1 MDIKQG
7 AGCSRIKRGEIMM
20 NDTDVLVEV
29 RNLKKYFPV
38 NKGMLHHKTVG
49 TVKAVDDVS
58 FTIYKGETL
67 GLIGESGCGKSTL
80 SRMLMGL
87 MDATDGHI
95 LFKGQ
100 KVGTKGFKN
109 FRKEAQMIFQDPYSS
124 LDPRMTIRRII
135 EEPLRIHTKFN
146 AKQKLE
152 AVLPLLEKVSIPED
166 ALSKY
171 PHEFSGG
178 QRQRIGIARALVL
191 GPEFVICDEPVSA
204 LDMSVQ
210 AQILNLFKK
219 MQKEFRLT
227 YLFVSHDMSVIKHIS
242 DRIMVMYLGKVME
255 LAPKHELFSN
265 TLHPYSIALMNA
277 IPIPNPEAARNR
289 TLLEGELP
297 SPINPPAGCPF
308 QSRCP
313 HVLPVCGVEM
323 PLLKEVEP
331 GHFVAC
337 HLFADKEGTQ

>member
-1 MDIKQG
+1 
-7 AGCSRIKRGEIMM
+7 M
-20 NDTDVLVEV
+20 NDAEVLVEV
-29 RNLKKYFPV
+29 KNLKKYFPV
-38 NKGMLHHKTVG
+38 NKGMLRHKTVG
-49 TVKAVDDVS
+49 TVKAVDDIS
-58 FTIYKGETL
+58 FKIYKGETL

-80 SRMLMGL
+80 SRMLIGL
-87 MDATDGHI
+87 TDATDGQI

-100 KVGTKGFKN
+100 RVGTKGPQS
-109 FRKEAQMIFQDPYSS
+109 FRKQAQMIFQDPYSS

-135 EEPLRIHTKFN
+135 EEPLRIHTKYT

-152 AVLPLLEKVSIPED
+152 AVLPLLDKVSIPED
-166 ALSKY
+166 ALGKY

-210 AQILNLFKK
+210 AQILNLFKQ
-219 MQKEFRLT
+219 MQKEFGLT
-227 YLFVSHDMSVIKHIS
+227 YLFVSHDMSVVKHIS
-242 DRIMVMYLGKVME
+242 DRIMVMYLGKVVE
-255 LAPKHELFSN
+255 LASKHELFSN

-277 IPIPNPEAARNR
+277 IPVPNPEAVRDR

-313 HVLPVCGVEM
+313 HVKPVCGVEM
-323 PLLKEVEP
+323 PSLKEVEP

-337 HLFADKEGTQ
+337 HLFADKEGTL

>member
-1 MDIKQG
+1 
-7 AGCSRIKRGEIMM
+7 M
-20 NDTDVLVEV
+20 NDKEALVEV
-29 RNLKKYFPV
+29 KNLKKHFPV
-38 NKGMLHHKTVG
+38 NKGMLRHKTVG

-80 SRMLMGL
+80 SRLLIGL
-87 MDATDGHI
+87 MDATDGQI
-95 LFKGQ
+95 LFKGKQ
-100 KVGTKGFKN
+100 VGTKGPQS

-135 EEPLRIHTKFN
+135 EEPLRIHTNYN
-146 AKQKLE
+146 AKQKRE
-152 AVLPLLEKVSIPED
+152 MVLPLLEKVSIPED
-166 ALSKY
+166 ALSKF

-191 GPEFVICDEPVSA
+191 GPEFIICDEPVSA

-210 AQILNLFKK
+210 AQILNLFKQ

-227 YLFVSHDMSVIKHIS
+227 YLFVSHDMSVVKHIS
-242 DRIMVMYLGKVME
+242 DRIMVMYLGKVVE
-255 LAPKHELFSN
+255 LASKQEFFSN

-277 IPIPNPEAARNR
+277 IPIPNPESIRSK

-313 HVLPVCGVEM
+313 HVKLECSMEM
-323 PLLKEVEP
+323 PSLKEVEP

-337 HLFADKEGTQ
+337 HLFAGKEGMQ